1 MLPVVISVA
10 AVIVFA
16 LIIAIFSRF
25 KKCPPDRIMVVYG
38 TTGKSQEKKNVS
50 KCIHGGATFVM
61 PVFQGYGYLDLTPMQ
76 IDIPLKDALSSQN
89 IRVNVPSTFT
99 VRISEEPG
107 YMENAAI
114 NFLGLSQKVIEQTA
128 EEIIYGQLRGVIAT
142 MLIEDIN
149 ADRKKFMAA
158 VSESIETELEKVGLK
173 LINVNI
179 KDITDSSGY
188 IEALG
193 RKAAAEAVNR
203 AKVDVAEKERDGA
216 TGTANAQREQRISV
230 SAAEAEAVAGE
241 KEAERKRR
249 IAIADRDAEAVEGE
263 NLADVK
269 KAQSESERRQREAEA
284 ERAAIA
290 SEKVQAAAAQ
300 EEAFAAEKKAE
311 DARAIREEAKQKA
324 DIIVPANIAREKQ
337 IIAAEAK
344 AEQTRREQQ
353 GIADGEFARLE
364 ADAKGR
370 RAVLEGI
377 AEGLKAIVEAAG
389 GDPEEAS
396 RLMVVDK
403 ITELTRIQVEALENI
418 KVDKLTVWEG
428 GSKDGSGQGSVSNV
442 VKDLLKSV
450 PPLASVFE
458 QVGMEVPSFLGSKGP
473 KADIEH
479 VSDKMSTNEKT
490 DISDSEAELPIDEN
504 N

>member
-1 MLPVVISVA
+1 MLPMIISVA
-10 AVIVFA
+10 AIIVFA
-16 LIIAIFSRF
+16 MIIAIFSRF

-38 TTGKSQEKKNVS
+38 TTGKSQEKRNVS

-114 NFLGLSQKVIEQTA
+114 NFLGLAQKVIEQTA

-216 TGTANAQREQRISV
+216 MGTANAEREQRISV
-230 SAAEAEAVAGE
+230 SRAEAEAVAGE
-241 KEAERKRR
+241 KEAERQRR
-249 IAIADRDAEAVEGE
+249 IATADRDAEAVEGE
-263 NLADVK
+263 NLAEVK
-269 KAQSESERRQREAEA
+269 KAKSESERRQREAEA
-284 ERAAIA
+284 ERAAVA

-300 EEAFAAEKKAE
+300 EEAFAAEKRAE

-324 DIIVPANIAREKQ
+324 DVVVPANIAKEKQ
-337 IIAAEAK
+337 IIEAEAK

-353 GIADGEFARLE
+353 GIADGEYARLE

-370 RAVLEGI
+370 KAVLEGI
-377 AEGLKAIVEAAG
+377 AEGLKAIVGAAG
-389 GDPEEAS
+389 GDPEDAA

-428 GSKDGSGQGSVSNV
+428 GSKDGSGHGSVSNV

-458 QVGMEVPSFLGSKGP
+458 QVGMEIPHFLGEKTGM
-473 KADIEH
+473 KD
-479 VSDKMSTNEKT
+479 VSDELETADTVNTADTE
-490 DISDSEAELPIDEN
+490 SDSKEDDLI
-504 N
+504 

>member
-1 MLPVVISVA
+1 MLPIIISVA
-10 AVIVFA
+10 AVILFA
-16 LIIAIFSRF
+16 MVIAVFSRF

-38 TTGKSQEKKNVS
+38 TTGKSQSKKNVS
-50 KCIHGGATFVM
+50 KCIHGGATFVL

-76 IDIPLKDALSSQN
+76 IDIPLQDALSSQN

-142 MLIEDIN
+142 MTIEDIN
-149 ADRKKFMAA
+149 ADRQKFMAA

-216 TGTANAQREQRISV
+216 MGTANAQREQRISV
-230 SAAEAEAVAGE
+230 SRAEAEAVAGE
-241 KEAERKRR
+241 KEAERQRR

-263 NLADVK
+263 NLAEVK

-300 EEAFAAEKKAE
+300 EEAYAAEKKAE

-324 DIIVPANIAREKQ
+324 DVIVPANIAREKQ
-337 IIAAEAK
+337 IIEAEAQ
-344 AEQTRREQQ
+344 AEQIRREQQ
-353 GIADGEFARLE
+353 GVADGEYFRLE

-377 AEGLKAIVEAAG
+377 AEGLKAIVSAAD
-389 GDPEEAS
+389 GDPEAAA

-458 QVGMEVPSFLGSKGP
+458 QVGMEIPGFLGNK
-473 KADIEH
+473 
-479 VSDKMSTNEKT
+479 KT
-490 DISDSEAELPIDEN
+490 DSNIVDLTEELESAGETGIEKYPSEDERN
-504 N
+504 